1 MRFSLFRRFCLNC
14 FAVALVGSLATSTA
28 FAQDAAVAAPTDLAV
43 PQNASKA
50 ELVAFQAKLTQ
61 ALQDAAP
68 ADAERLYAESA
79 AAFYE
84 STKALLALDL
94 TADERTRYVSQLA
107 QIVAT
112 FALEEG
118 VAAQK
123 LGPRF
128 DELAALAQDAK
139 SAFEAASDAE
149 TAASRRAE
157 YLEYANYAFLVRL
170 QVAQNLAAKVRDEA
184 FMSLAQD
191 AVAFAVENPEYG
203 ETAYQIVMQI
213 RAFSN
218 AVGDAALDLLGEE
231 FEKTKNPTLIQPIKK
246 TLGRRRFARLPGSEL
261 KLEGLLLENGKFE
274 KKFDWKDYDGKV
286 LLVEFWA
293 TWCGPCRRE
302 IPILKEFYAKYK
314 DAGFELIGYSID
326 QDVAK
331 LKSFVVENEIP
342 WPMISQTESVA
353 AGFEHLH
360 DYYAING
367 VPELILIGRD
377 GKVVLTDARGPKLA
391 AALAELFPEIE
402 PLELAPNAFSTERVS
417 APNADEEPRR

>member
-1 MRFSLFRRFCLNC
+1 MRFSLFRRFYLNC
-14 FAVALVGSLATSTA
+14 LVAAIACSFALSPS
-28 FAQDAAVAAPTDLAV
+28 FAQDAAATARLAV

-50 ELVAFQAKLTQ
+50 ELLAFQDELTQ
-61 ALQDAAP
+61 ALQNAAP

-84 STKALLALDL
+84 STKALLALEL

-128 DELAALAQDAK
+128 DELAALAADAK
-139 SAFEAASDAE
+139 QAFEAASDAE
-149 TAASRRAE
+149 TAAAKRAE

-170 QVAQNLAAKVRDEA
+170 QVAQNLAAKIRDDA

-203 ETAYQIVMQI
+203 ETAYQIVMQM
-213 RAFSN
+213 RAYSN

-246 TLGRRRFARLPGSEL
+246 TLGRRRFARLPGSQL
-261 KLEGLLLENGKFE
+261 KLEGLLLEDGKFE
-274 KKFDWKDYDGKV
+274 KKFDWKDYEGKV
-286 LLVEFWA
+286 VLVEFWA

-302 IPILKEFYAKYK
+302 LPILKEFYAKYK
-314 DAGFELIGYSID
+314 DADFELIGYSID

-377 GKVVLTDARGPKLA
+377 GKVVMTDARGPKLA
-391 AALAELFPEIE
+391 DALAELFPEIE

-417 APNADEEPRR
+417 APNADEPRR

>member
-1 MRFSLFRRFCLNC
+1 MRFSLFRRFYLNC
-14 FAVALVGSLATSTA
+14 LVAAFACSFALSPS
-28 FAQDAAVAAPTDLAV
+28 FAQDAAATARLAV

-50 ELVAFQAKLTQ
+50 ELLAFQDELTQ
-61 ALQDAAP
+61 ALQNAAP

-79 AAFYE
+79 DAFYE

-94 TADERTRYVSQLA
+94 TADERTQYVSQLA

-128 DELAALAQDAK
+128 DELAALAADAK
-139 SAFEAASDAE
+139 QAFEAASDAE
-149 TAASRRAE
+149 TAAAKRAE

-170 QVAQNLAAKVRDEA
+170 QVAQNLAAKIRDDA

-203 ETAYQIVMQI
+203 ETAYQIVMQM
-213 RAFSN
+213 RAYSN

-246 TLGRRRFARLPGSEL
+246 TLGRRRFARLPGSQL
-261 KLEGLLLENGKFE
+261 KLEGLLLEDGKFE
-274 KKFDWKDYDGKV
+274 KKFDWKDYEGKV
-286 LLVEFWA
+286 VLVEFWA

-302 IPILKEFYAKYK
+302 LPILKEFYAKYK
-314 DAGFELIGYSID
+314 DADFELIGYSID

-377 GKVVLTDARGPKLA
+377 GKVVMTDARGPKLA
-391 AALAELFPEIE
+391 DALAELFPEIE

-417 APNADEEPRR
+417 APNADEPRR

>member
-1 MRFSLFRRFCLNC
+1 MRFSLFRRFHLNRL
-14 FAVALVGSLATSTA
+14 VAAFVGSLALSTA
-28 FAQDAAVAAPTDLAV
+28 FAQDAEIAV

-50 ELVAFQAKLTQ
+50 ELLAFQDKLTQ
-61 ALQDAAP
+61 ALQNAAP

-84 STKALLALDL
+84 STKALLACEL

-128 DELAALAQDAK
+128 DELAALAADAK
-139 SAFEAASDAE
+139 QAFEAASDAE

-203 ETAYQIVMQI
+203 ETAYQIVMQM
-213 RAFSN
+213 RGYSN

-231 FEKTKNPTLIQPIKK
+231 FEKTKNPALIQPIK
-246 TLGRRRFARLPGSEL
+246 
-261 KLEGLLLENGKFE
+261 
-274 KKFDWKDYDGKV
+274 
-286 LLVEFWA
+286 
-293 TWCGPCRRE
+293 
-302 IPILKEFYAKYK
+302 
-314 DAGFELIGYSID
+314 
-326 QDVAK
+326 
-331 LKSFVVENEIP
+331 
-342 WPMISQTESVA
+342 
-353 AGFEHLH
+353 
-360 DYYAING
+360 
-367 VPELILIGRD
+367 
-377 GKVVLTDARGPKLA
+377 
-391 AALAELFPEIE
+391 
-402 PLELAPNAFSTERVS
+402 
-417 APNADEEPRR
+417 

>member
-1 MRFSLFRRFCLNC
+1 MRFPLFRRFYLNC
-14 FAVALVGSLATSTA
+14 FAAAVAGSLALSTA
-28 FAQDAAVAAPTDLAV
+28 FAQDAAPGAALDLAV

-50 ELVAFQAKLTQ
+50 DLLAFQEKLTQ
-61 ALQDAAP
+61 ALQNAAP

-94 TADERTRYVSQLA
+94 TADERSRYVSQLA

-128 DELAALAQDAK
+128 DELTALAQEAK

-149 TAASRRAE
+149 TAAAKRAE

-170 QVAQNLAAKVRDEA
+170 QVAQNLAAKIRDEA

-203 ETAYQIVMQI
+203 ETAYQIVMQM
-213 RAFSN
+213 RAYSN

-246 TLGRRRFARLPGSEL
+246 TLGRRRFARLPGGKL

-274 KKFDWKDYDGKV
+274 KKFDWKDYQGKV
-286 LLVEFWA
+286 ILVEFWA

-391 AALAELFPEIE
+391 AALAKLFPEIE

-417 APNADEEPRR
+417 APNAEPQR

>member
-1 MRFSLFRRFCLNC
+1 MRFPLFRRFYLTS
-14 FAVALVGSLATSTA
+14 FAAAFVCSFALSTA
-28 FAQDAAVAAPTDLAV
+28 GAQDAAAPSDLAV

-50 ELVAFQAKLTQ
+50 DLLAFQEKLTQ
-61 ALQDAAP
+61 ALQNAAP

-79 AAFYE
+79 DAFYE

-94 TADERTRYVSQLA
+94 TADERSRYVSQLA

-128 DELAALAQDAK
+128 DELTALAQEAK

-149 TAASRRAE
+149 TAAAKRAE

-170 QVAQNLAAKVRDEA
+170 QVAQNLAAKIRDDA

-203 ETAYQIVMQI
+203 ETAYQIVMQM
-213 RAFSN
+213 RAYSN

-246 TLGRRRFARLPGSEL
+246 TLGRRRFARLPGGEL

-274 KKFDWKDYDGKV
+274 KKFDWKDYQGKV
-286 LLVEFWA
+286 ILVEFWA

-342 WPMISQTESVA
+342 WPMISQTESIA

-391 AALAELFPEIE
+391 DALAELFPEIE
-402 PLELAPNAFSTERVS
+402 PLKLAPNAFSTERVS
-417 APNADEEPRR
+417 APTSESEPRR

>member
-1 MRFSLFRRFCLNC
+1 MRFPLFRRSYLTS
-14 FAVALVGSLATSTA
+14 FAAAFVCSFALSTA
-28 FAQDAAVAAPTDLAV
+28 GAQDAAAPFDLAV

-50 ELVAFQAKLTQ
+50 DLLAFQEKLTQ
-61 ALQDAAP
+61 ALQNAAP

-94 TADERTRYVSQLA
+94 TADERSRYVSQLA

-128 DELAALAQDAK
+128 DELTALAQEAK

-149 TAASRRAE
+149 TAAAKRAE

-170 QVAQNLAAKVRDEA
+170 QVAQNLAAKIRDDA

-203 ETAYQIVMQI
+203 ETAYQIVMQM
-213 RAFSN
+213 RAYSN
-218 AVGDAALDLLGEE
+218 VVGDAALDLLGEE

-246 TLGRRRFARLPGSEL
+246 TLGRRRFARLPGGEL

-274 KKFDWKDYDGKV
+274 KKFDWKDYQGKV
-286 LLVEFWA
+286 ILVEFWA

-342 WPMISQTESVA
+342 WPMI
-353 AGFEHLH
+353 
-360 DYYAING
+360 
-367 VPELILIGRD
+367 
-377 GKVVLTDARGPKLA
+377 
-391 AALAELFPEIE
+391 
-402 PLELAPNAFSTERVS
+402 
-417 APNADEEPRR
+417 

>member
-1 MRFSLFRRFCLNC
+1 MRFPLFRRSYLTS
-14 FAVALVGSLATSTA
+14 FAAAFVCSFALSTA
-28 FAQDAAVAAPTDLAV
+28 GAQDAAAPFDLAV

-50 ELVAFQAKLTQ
+50 DLLAFQEKLTQ
-61 ALQDAAP
+61 ALQNAAP

-94 TADERTRYVSQLA
+94 TADERSRYVSQLA

-128 DELAALAQDAK
+128 DELTALAQEAK

-149 TAASRRAE
+149 TAAAKRAE

-170 QVAQNLAAKVRDEA
+170 QVAQNLAAKIRDDA

-203 ETAYQIVMQI
+203 ETAYQIVMQM
-213 RAFSN
+213 RAYSN
-218 AVGDAALDLLGEE
+218 VVGDASLDLLGEE

-246 TLGRRRFARLPGSEL
+246 TLGRRRFARLPGGEL

-274 KKFDWKDYDGKV
+274 KKFDWKDYQGKV
-286 LLVEFWA
+286 ILVEFWA

-391 AALAELFPEIE
+391 DALAELFPEIE

-417 APNADEEPRR
+417 APTSESEPRR

>member
-1 MRFSLFRRFCLNC
+1 MSFSLFRRFHLNC
-14 FAVALVGSLATSTA
+14 LVAAFAGSLAFSTA
-28 FAQDAAVAAPTDLAV
+28 FAQDAAAPSDLAV

-50 ELVAFQAKLTQ
+50 DLVAFQAKLTQ

-68 ADAERLYAESA
+68 ADADRLYAESA

-94 TADERTRYVSQLA
+94 TADERSRYVSQLA

-112 FALEEG
+112 SALEEG

-128 DELAALAQDAK
+128 DELTALAADAK
-139 SAFEAASDAE
+139 TAFEAASDAE

-213 RAFSN
+213 RAYSN

-246 TLGRRRFARLPGSEL
+246 TLGRRRFARLPGGE
-261 KLEGLLLENGKFE
+261 
-274 KKFDWKDYDGKV
+274 
-286 LLVEFWA
+286 
-293 TWCGPCRRE
+293 
-302 IPILKEFYAKYK
+302 
-314 DAGFELIGYSID
+314 
-326 QDVAK
+326 
-331 LKSFVVENEIP
+331 
-342 WPMISQTESVA
+342 
-353 AGFEHLH
+353 
-360 DYYAING
+360 
-367 VPELILIGRD
+367 
-377 GKVVLTDARGPKLA
+377 
-391 AALAELFPEIE
+391 
-402 PLELAPNAFSTERVS
+402 
-417 APNADEEPRR
+417 

>member
-1 MRFSLFRRFCLNC
+1 MRFPLFRRFYLNC
-14 FAVALVGSLATSTA
+14 FAAAVAGSLALSTA
-28 FAQDAAVAAPTDLAV
+28 FAQDAAAPFDLAV

-50 ELVAFQAKLTQ
+50 DLVAFQAKLTQ
-61 ALQDAAP
+61 ALQNAAP

-79 AAFYE
+79 DAFYE

-94 TADERTRYVSQLA
+94 TADERSRYVSQLA

-128 DELAALAQDAK
+128 DELTALAQEAK

-149 TAASRRAE
+149 TAAAKRAE

-170 QVAQNLAAKVRDEA
+170 QVAQNLAAKIRDDA

-203 ETAYQIVMQI
+203 ETAYQIVMQM
-213 RAFSN
+213 RAYSN

-246 TLGRRRFARLPGSEL
+246 TLGRRRFARLPGGEL

-274 KKFDWKDYDGKV
+274 KKFDWKDYQGKV
-286 LLVEFWA
+286 ILVEFWA

-391 AALAELFPEIE
+391 DALAELFPEIE
-402 PLELAPNAFSTERVS
+402 PLKLAPNAFSTERVS
-417 APNADEEPRR
+417 APTSESEPRR